1 MNFRVLTSKVVT
13 TVRERGVASAT
24 RAAGRHLWR
33 KLRRPSIDDFDQRHG
48 TDTSG
53 ELALWETRVRS
64 PSARFGVRYQA
75 SGEGE
80 LVRVVK
86 SLGIDAGRFTFVDLG
101 CGKGR
106 ALLVAARLGF
116 RQVIGVE
123 IGAELADIAKA
134 NLAKLDVTN
143 ALVIHGDAA
152 EYVFPSGALL
162 VYLYNP
168 FGAPVMGRVVHAL
181 EHRIEHGGADEIYVA
196 YKQPT
201 CEPLFDQSRFL
212 RRLNGAHGIEHIAIW
227 KRTRR

>member
-1 MNFRVLTSKVVT
+1 M
-13 TVRERGVASAT
+13 

-33 KLRRPSIDDFDQRHG
+33 KMRRPSTDDFDQRHG

-80 LVRVVK
+80 LVRMVN
-86 SLGIDAGRFTFVDLG
+86 SLGIDTGRFTFVDLG

-134 NLAKLDVTN
+134 NLAKLDVAN

-152 EYVFPSGALL
+152 EYVFPSGDILI
-162 VYLYNP
+162 YLYNR
-168 FGAPVMGRVVHAL
+168 FGTPVMSRVVDAL
-181 EHRIEHGGADEIYVA
+181 EHRIVHGGADEIYVA

-201 CEPLFDQSRFL
+201 CEHLFDRSRFL
-212 RRLNGAHGIEHIAIW
+212 RRVNGAHDIEHIVIW
-227 KRTRR
+227 KGASR